1 MTMANQIHSWHHQWI
16 IWVIAYQFFLEIC
29 EEFNNLLLI
38 YFIFKLESNN
48 STNGHHCKNE
58 CGQNGLF
65 QGVQGYYS
73 WCYIDEFESWDY
85 CTPNQEHQGVK
96 GIARDR
102 GMNLSMDIFIYGRN
116 CFQIF
121 FGDLPT

>member
-1 MTMANQIHSWHHQWI
+1 M
-16 IWVIAYQFFLEIC
+16 
-29 EEFNNLLLI
+29 
-38 YFIFKLESNN
+38 FKLESNN
-48 STNGHHCKNE
+48 SYNGHHCKNE

-73 WCYIDEFESWDY
+73 WCYVDEFESWDY
-85 CTPNQEHQGVK
+85 CTPNHDKQTVK